1 MNESVITLVKSR
13 PAWPAV
19 RWARGPQIRHID
31 NLDQIVRAMSMV
43 SIAVASIGRI
53 IIEERIDG
61 TAFLDLI
68 TSLPPEFLGDVLM
81 IAGPQ
86 QAYLSSAFGSAGQ
99 RALYTLNETR
109 TIEQYLDVHGLR
121 EGEAAVDPPQFE
133 RLRILVAEDERKPR
147 EFLAA
152 LIQRAGCDT
161 LTAAGGFEAVRLAQ
175 EQRPQVILLD
185 GLLPEMHGFEV
196 ARFVRSIDPAYH
208 PRIVLVTAVYKHSRY
223 QTEAKLRYG
232 VDQYLVKPVT
242 REQIAN
248 VIFTE

>member
-1 MNESVITLVKSR
+1 MNDSAITLVKSR
-13 PAWPAV
+13 PAWPGV
-19 RWARGPQIRHID
+19 RWARGPRIRHIES
-31 NLDQIVRAMSMV
+31 LDQIVRAMSMV
-43 SIAVASIGRI
+43 RIAVASIGSI

-68 TSLPPEFLGDVLM
+68 TSLPADFLGDILL
-81 IAGPQ
+81 IAGPNS
-86 QAYLSSAFGSAGQ
+86 AYLSSCGTAGV
-99 RALYTLNETR
+99 RSLYAMTDAQ
-109 TIEQYLDVHGLR
+109 TIHQYLDANDLR
-121 EGEAAVDPPQFE
+121 DGEPVAEPPQLE

-152 LIQRAGCDT
+152 LIERAGCDT
-161 LTAAGGFEAVRLAQ
+161 TTAAGGFEAVRVAQ
-175 EQRPQVILLD
+175 ERRPQVILLD

-196 ARFVRSIDPAYH
+196 ARFVRGIDPSYR